1 MSAENEWLWGLS
13 IDGTPSPPKSQREER
28 TGQLEDLEESSDKL
42 SSAYDVTIA
51 PDPAVTI
58 AHRSSQELWLP
69 EQDPCKIK
77 PGKNSSK
84 A

>member
-28 TGQLEDLEESSDKL
+28 TGQLEDLEESSDML
-42 SSAYDVTIA
+42 SSACD
-51 PDPAVTI
+51 VTI
-58 AHRSSQELWLP
+58 AHRGSQELWLP